1 MATSM
6 GEEEVESSRESLEFL
21 DLWESV
27 ESSSSLCA
35 WEFGGGAL
43 RWVESWASVECKG
56 VGQWVLEEDDSKV
69 LEEEMLEVAGVALEA
84 AGSC

>member
-35 WEFGGGAL
+35 WEFGGEAL
-43 RWVESWASVECKG
+43 CWVESLASVECRG
-56 VGQWVLEEDDSKV
+56 VGRLVLEEDNSKV
-69 LEEEMLEVAGVALEA
+69 SREEVLEVAGVALEVA
-84 AGSC
+84 DIC

>member
-6 GEEEVESSRESLEFL
+6 GEEEVESSRESLEFV

-35 WEFGGGAL
+35 WEFGGEAL
-43 RWVESWASVECKG
+43 RWVESLASVECKG
-56 VGQWVLEEDDSKV
+56 VGQLVLEEDNSKV
-69 LEEEMLEVAGVALEA
+69 SREEVLEVAGAALEA
-84 AGSC
+84 ADIC